1 MTKQTDTLIELYR
14 IMLRIRLFEERIVDL
29 YPEQEMKCPVHLCIG
44 QEAIAAGVAL
54 NLKKTD
60 YVFSNHRGHG
70 HAIAKGMSMLSMMAE
85 FYGKATGCSKGKG
98 GSMHLVD
105 VDNGI
110 LGTSAIVGGGIP
122 MAVGAALASKL
133 RNDGKVTAL
142 FFGDGAADEGVFY
155 ESMNFA
161 ALKRLPIVFVCENND
176 YATNSPQ
183 SARHPTCEI
192 ANTARGYNVPGS
204 CIDGNDA
211 EAVYLT
217 AKEAIERARAGEGPT
232 LIEAET
238 YRWKGHVGPEADH
251 LKGCRPEKELLEWM
265 ERCPIKLMN
274 ERLVNEGVMTA
285 PDLISLGVSVEEEIE
300 EAVKFAKES
309 PYPDKAELLTDVYR
323 VS

>member
-1 MTKQTDTLIELYR
+1 MKIQADTLVELYK
-14 IMLRIRLFEERIVDL
+14 IMLRIRLFEEKVVDL

-54 NLKKTD
+54 NLRKAD

-70 HAIAKGMSMLSMMAE
+70 HALAKGMGMKSMMAE
-85 FYGKATGCSKGKG
+85 FYGKATGCSRGKG

-122 MAVGAALASKL
+122 MAVGAALASKI
-133 RNDGKVTAL
+133 RNDGRVTAL
-142 FFGDGAADEGVFY
+142 FFGDGAAEEGVFH

-183 SARHPTCEI
+183 RARHASCEI
-192 ANTARGYNVPGS
+192 VNASRAYAMPGA

-211 EAVYLT
+211 ETVYVA
-217 AKEAIERARAGEGPT
+217 AKEAIERARAGDGPT

-238 YRWKGHVGPEADH
+238 YRWKGHVGPEADYT
-251 LKGCRPEKELLEWM
+251 KGCRPEEELKEWM
-265 ERCPIKLMN
+265 ERCPVKLMN
-274 ERLVNEGVMTA
+274 ERLLREGVLTA
-285 PDLISLGVSVEEEIE
+285 PDLIALGAGIEEEIE
-300 EAVKFAKES
+300 EAVRFAKES
-309 PYPDKAELLTDVYR
+309 PYPDKAELLTDVYYTP
-323 VS
+323 